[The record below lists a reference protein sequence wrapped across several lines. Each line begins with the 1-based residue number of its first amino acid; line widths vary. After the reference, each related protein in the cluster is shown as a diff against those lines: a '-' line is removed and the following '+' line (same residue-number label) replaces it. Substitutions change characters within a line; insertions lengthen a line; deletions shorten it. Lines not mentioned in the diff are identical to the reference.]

1 MIEFLSDLKS
11 ALGFRALWEVILRM
25 RRNDLLGLAAQL
37 AYFFLLS
44 FFPFLI
50 SLVSL
55 TGLIIGNP
63 ETVLTSLF
71 ETTSPG
77 VLPEEARVLVVD
89 YIERTLRNASTGALV
104 FGILGAIWLGQASS
118 ISITKAANLS
128 YNVQESRPFWKLR
141 SACLVITIGFTLLIA
156 ALTLATFNLGIYAAR
171 VSGLP
176 EYALTIWDFV
186 RWVMAF
192 TAVTLALD
200 LLYYLAP
207 DAKVPFK
214 WITPGGILATLLLFL
229 SGAALSYYV
238 SHVGN
243 YGQIYGQLGA
253 VIIFMLWL
261 YVSGLMVLIGLEINA
276 VVARTTEEKKGVEIV
291 QDKDSSSKSKKS

>member
-1 MIEFLSDLKS
+1 MIEFLSDLKGV
-11 ALGFRALWEVILRM
+11 LGPRTLWKVVLGM

-55 TGLIIGNP
+55 TGLVIGDP
-63 ETVLTSLF
+63 ETVLTNLF

-77 VLPEEARVLVVD
+77 VLPEEARLLVLD

-128 YNVQESRPFWKLR
+128 YNLRETRPFWRLR
-141 SACLVITIGFTLLIA
+141 SACLVITVGFTLLIA
-156 ALTLATFNLGIYAAR
+156 ALTLAVSNVGVYAAR
-171 VSGLP
+171 VTGLP
-176 EYALTIWDFV
+176 EYALIIWDVLRWGLAFV
-186 RWVMAF
+186 
-192 TAVTLALD
+192 TVTLALD

-214 WITPGGILATLLLFL
+214 WITPGGILATALLFI
-229 SGAALSYYV
+229 SGAILSYYV
-238 SHVGN
+238 SNIGN
-243 YGQIYGQLGA
+243 YGQVYGQLGA

-261 YVSGLMVLIGLEINA
+261 YLSGLMVLIGLEINA
-276 VVARTTEEKKGVEIV
+276 VIARATEDKKGVEIV
-291 QDKDSSSKSKKS
+291 HDKDSSTKKS